1 VRVSRV
7 EQPDDGFLV
16 GVKLAD
22 HGILSFQH
30 IPQPVRGVPTQ

>member
-22 HGILSFQH
+22 HGILCFQH